1 MEKQSSEARVLG
13 VWSVLAGRRKR
24 QLWGQTD
31 ALLSLCFLV
40 GDLGKGSGSI
50 VPKAEEEC

>member
-1 MEKQSSEARVLG
+1 MEKQSGEARVLG
-13 VWSVLAGRRKR
+13 GWSVLAGRRKR

-31 ALLSLCFLV
+31 SLVTLCFLIGDWGV
-40 GDLGKGSGSI
+40 GGGSI